1 MSGGEKMTARKRI
14 VWYYRDAMIPWLAHF
29 NVASECRTLK
39 LKIWHCPPFLFFMMG
54 FVTIIA
60 MVGTYLVA
68 SNYTDEPR
76 IAALIVSFVAALF
89 FVVGT
94 MVINGFNEI
103 VEANRTESEFVS
115 IISHQLGTPLSIFRM
130 TLGVVEKA
138 CAQEVPPH
146 PISEYL
152 KTLTDTTDNMI
163 GLVQSLVEVGRIE
176 AGRLALKKEVFRL
189 DDLTHNMA
197 EDFRKYAEANNI
209 VLMLE
214 GAPRLPEVFADR
226 ERIKMAVQNLMDNA
240 IRYSPAGGTVRVV
253 MHHEGS
259 RVRWSVA
266 DQGAGIPPAEQKYVF
281 QKFFRAGNATLHNAR
296 GSGIGLYI
304 AKGVVEASGG
314 AIGFHS
320 APGQGSE
327 FWFTLPVA

>member
-1 MSGGEKMTARKRI
+1 MTAQERI
-14 VWYYRDAMIPWLAHF
+14 VWYHGSVMTSWLAHL

-54 FVTIIA
+54 FVTITA
-60 MVGTYLVA
+60 MIGTYIVA
-68 SNYTDEPR
+68 SRYTDEPQ

-89 FVVGT
+89 FVVGNL
-94 MVINGFNEI
+94 VVKGFNEI

-130 TLGVVEKA
+130 TLGLAGKESGHDA
-138 CAQEVPPH
+138 RPH

-176 AGRLALKKEVFRL
+176 AGRLALKKELFRL
-189 DDLTHNMA
+189 DALTQKMT
-197 EDFRKYAEANNI
+197 EDFRNYAAAHHIALVIEATP
-209 VLMLE
+209 
-214 GAPRLPEVFADR
+214 ALPEVSADR
-226 ERIKMAVQNLMDNA
+226 ERVRMAVQNLIDNA

-253 MHHEGS
+253 MHRDG
-259 RVRWSVA
+259 RMVRWSVS
-266 DQGAGIPPAEQKYVF
+266 DEGVGIPLAEQKYVF
-281 QKFFRAGNATLHNAR
+281 QKFFRADNTKNSSTH

-314 AIGFHS
+314 AIGFRS
-320 APGQGSE
+320 VAGKGSE
-327 FWFTLPVA
+327 FWFTLPVVA